1 MGTFYQPE
9 KNDSAKNNFIIT
21 SENTSIV
28 RMLAALFSLTK
39 SSMLMVL

>member
-1 MGTFYQPE
+1 MGTFYLPE

-28 RMLAALFSLTK
+28 RMLAALFSLIE
-39 SSMLMVL
+39 SLMFMIL